1 MGPIED
7 CRWFQLQRFLRAAAS
22 GVGGGNYSC
31 SLAKKMDATTAFDRR
46 LKHVPDAWSR
56 PLIEVIDTFENVQ
69 IGLKSIGIEDSF
81 VLIEATRMVIE
92 RHDKERAEL
101 AGQLKPVDP

>member
-1 MGPIED
+1 
-7 CRWFQLQRFLRAAAS
+7 
-22 GVGGGNYSC
+22 
-31 SLAKKMDATTAFDRR
+31 MDTTTAFDRR

-56 PLIEVIDTFENVQ
+56 PLVEVIDTFENVQ

-92 RHDKERAEL
+92 RHDKQRAEM